1 LFITEFATVSDTC
14 WDMGDVYN
22 PTSVEAS
29 NGFDSETCRV
39 GDLKPLQVSAS

>member
-22 PTSVEAS
+22 PTKAEAS
-29 NGFDSETCRV
+29 AFDSETCRV